1 MSWNKIIG
9 LEREKA
15 ILQKSILKNRIH
27 NSYLF
32 YGMNGIGKRA
42 VAYEFA
48 KALNCLNPI
57 IDEKNNKYEACDECL
72 SCKQMSN
79 LTHQNLHLIFSYPTG
94 KGTDSKSDNPL
105 AKLTDAQVEEI
116 QNQMLLFAQNP
127 YYNINI
133 TGANTIKIDQIREV
147 KKKVNYSS
155 TSHGKNVIIIMNAE
169 EMTNEAANAF
179 LKTLEEPSENTVIIL
194 TTSRKELLL
203 QTILSRTQ
211 QLFFAQLSNE
221 EIKQGLIKFYNCK
234 EETANLISILANGSF
249 SKALEQAS
257 TEFIDV
263 RSKFVDIFRTV
274 LKKKNYRIEFLE
286 KIDEL
291 IKTTDTKG
299 LTNGL
304 TLFEMW
310 LRDAYS
316 FSLFKNKLIIVNLD
330 QLDIIEKFTANFN
343 NFDYLYTFDILEKSI
358 NLIKKSVNIQLILV
372 NLFLGIRQKV
382 YKFF

>member
-1 MSWNKIIG
+1 MSWNDIVG
-9 LEREKA
+9 LEREKS
-15 ILQKSILKNRIH
+15 ILQKSILNNRVH

-48 KALNCLNPI
+48 KALNCLSPI
-57 IDEKNNKYEACDECL
+57 IDQENNKYEACGKCA

-79 LTHQNLHLIFSYPTG
+79 LTHPNLHLIFSYPTG
-94 KGTDSKSDNPL
+94 KSSESKSDNPL
-105 AKLTDAQVEEI
+105 GKLTEAQVEEI
-116 QNQMLLFAQNP
+116 QNQMHLFSQNP

-133 TGANTIKIDQIREV
+133 TGANSIKIDQIREA
-147 KKKVNYSS
+147 KKKVTYSS

-179 LKTLEEPSENTVIIL
+179 LKTLEEPNENTVIIL

-221 EIKQGLIKFYNCK
+221 EIKQGLIKFNNYD
-234 EETANLISILANGSF
+234 ESQANLIAILANGSF

-257 TEFIDV
+257 SGFIDI
-263 RSKFVDIFRTV
+263 RSKLIDIFRIV
-274 LKKKNYRIEFLE
+274 LKKRNYRIDLLA

-291 IKTTDTKG
+291 IKTTDTKS

-304 TLFEMW
+304 NLFEMW

-330 QLDIIEKFTANFN
+330 QIDIIERFTANFN

-358 NLIKKSVNIQLILV
+358 NYIKKSVNIQLILV

-382 YKFF
+382 YKFY

>member
-1 MSWNKIIG
+1 MSWNDIVG
-9 LEREKA
+9 LEREKS
-15 ILQKSILKNRIH
+15 ILQKSILNNRVH

-48 KALNCLNPI
+48 KALNCLSPI
-57 IDEKNNKYEACDECL
+57 IDQENNKYEACGKCA

-79 LTHQNLHLIFSYPTG
+79 LTHPNLHLIFSYPTG
-94 KGTDSKSDNPL
+94 KSSESKSDNPL
-105 AKLTDAQVEEI
+105 GKLTEAQVEEI
-116 QNQMLLFAQNP
+116 QNQMHLFSQNP

-133 TGANTIKIDQIREV
+133 TGANSIKIDQIREA
-147 KKKVNYSS
+147 KKKVTYSS

-179 LKTLEEPSENTVIIL
+179 LKTLEEPNENTVIIL

-221 EIKQGLIKFYNCK
+221 EIKQGLIKFNNYD
-234 EETANLISILANGSF
+234 ESQANLIAILANGSF

-257 TEFIDV
+257 SGFIDI
-263 RSKFVDIFRTV
+263 RSKLIDIFRIV
-274 LKKKNYRIEFLE
+274 LKKRNYRIDLLA

-291 IKTTDTKG
+291 IKTTDTKS

-304 TLFEMW
+304 NLFEMW

-330 QLDIIEKFTANFN
+330 QIEIIERFTANFN

-358 NLIKKSVNIQLILV
+358 NYIKKSVNIQLILV

-382 YKFF
+382 YKFY

>member
-1 MSWNKIIG
+1 MSWNDIVG
-9 LEREKA
+9 LEREKS
-15 ILQKSILKNRIH
+15 ILQKSILNNRVH

-48 KALNCLNPI
+48 KALNCLSPI
-57 IDEKNNKYEACDECL
+57 IDQENNKYEACGKCA

-79 LTHQNLHLIFSYPTG
+79 LTHPNLHLIFSYPTG
-94 KGTDSKSDNPL
+94 KSSDSKSDNPL
-105 AKLTDAQVEEI
+105 GKLTEAQVEEI
-116 QNQMLLFAQNP
+116 QNQMHLFSQNP

-133 TGANTIKIDQIREV
+133 TGANSIKIDQIREA
-147 KKKVNYSS
+147 KKKVTYSS

-179 LKTLEEPSENTVIIL
+179 LKTLEEPNENTVIIL

-221 EIKQGLIKFYNCK
+221 EIKQGLIKLNNYD
-234 EETANLISILANGSF
+234 ESQANLIAILANGSF

-257 TEFIDV
+257 SGFIDI
-263 RSKFVDIFRTV
+263 RSKLIDIFRIV
-274 LKKKNYRIEFLE
+274 LKKRNYRIDLLA

-291 IKTTDTKG
+291 IKTTDTKS
-299 LTNGL
+299 LANGL
-304 TLFEMW
+304 NLFEMW

-330 QLDIIEKFTANFN
+330 QIEIIERFTANFN

-358 NLIKKSVNIQLILV
+358 NYIKKSVNIQLILV

-382 YKFF
+382 YKFY